1 MMGPST
7 EHSIAVCLRACVFT
21 LFTVAV
27 APVHS
32 ARVAPEKAPGSDP
45 AVRVA
50 AVVVLSYPFARVALT
65 EAGHL
70 GPVHAADARL
80 GDVYRPPV
88 EAVSPAA
95 LDAVGKGQDEW
106 RDAAGAGEAA
116 IRSQERGCEGEQR
129 RGHVRCVAVRQAAED
144 GRFCLLSSAE
154 ERVCS
159 QPHRPAAVRDWAPVG
174 EKKKRRGSMKLLF
187 TWADGQAASRP
198 KSHNVFVI
206 SPQIAILYH
215 LNKSMW

>member
-1 MMGPST
+1 MGPST

-50 AVVVLSYPFARVALT
+50 AVVVLSYPFARVALP

-70 GPVHAADARL
+70 GPVHAAGAGL

-95 LDAVGKGQDEW
+95 LDAVGEGQDE
-106 RDAAGAGEAA
+106 
-116 IRSQERGCEGEQR
+116 
-129 RGHVRCVAVRQAAED
+129 
-144 GRFCLLSSAE
+144 
-154 ERVCS
+154 
-159 QPHRPAAVRDWAPVG
+159 
-174 EKKKRRGSMKLLF
+174 
-187 TWADGQAASRP
+187 
-198 KSHNVFVI
+198 
-206 SPQIAILYH
+206 
-215 LNKSMW
+215 